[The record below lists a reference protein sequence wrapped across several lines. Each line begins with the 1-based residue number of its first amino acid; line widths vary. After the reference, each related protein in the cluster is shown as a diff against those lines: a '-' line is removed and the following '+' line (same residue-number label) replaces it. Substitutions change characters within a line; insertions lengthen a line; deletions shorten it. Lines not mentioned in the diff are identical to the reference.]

1 MTLIILLILLII
13 LKILYNNKNITY
25 KQNIKTDQKM
35 FIQEMFN
42 VAHEYVY

>member
-25 KQNIKTDQKM
+25 KQNLLVV
-35 FIQEMFN
+35 IQNFFKF
-42 VAHEYVY
+42 